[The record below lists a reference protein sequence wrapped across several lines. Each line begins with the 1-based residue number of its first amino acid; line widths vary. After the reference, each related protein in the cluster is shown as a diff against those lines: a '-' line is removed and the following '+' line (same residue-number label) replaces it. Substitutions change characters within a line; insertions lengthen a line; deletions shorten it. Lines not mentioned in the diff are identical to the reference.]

1 MIDFLVTSISK
12 PLYFLNTCLIF
23 DEVAKL
29 GKATKDTYDG
39 WFCKIFWI
47 NGLPKVSLSKS
58 NTKQNSDISTTYDIS
73 EQY

>member
-39 WFCKIFWI
+39 GRWLI
-47 NGLPKVSLSKS
+47 L
-58 NTKQNSDISTTYDIS
+58 
-73 EQY
+73 